1 MKEHFL
7 LHNADDYK
15 SRNLYYEYLNQNNGF
30 LILHCKDKIREN
42 YIRTLRNNFPNM
54 NIIVAHLGRNTVENY
69 YDIYRILSEFK
80 LDSKIYF
87 DISTIHSIDNIMLA
101 IKMLGYDRAL
111 YGSDFPYE
119 YNEIEEMKRREKIEL
134 SLMNN
139 FEILY
144 KIGDTNFEKIK
155 TLSRIKKC

>member
-1 MKEHFL
+1 
-7 LHNADDYK
+7 
-15 SRNLYYEYLNQNNGF
+15 
-30 LILHCKDKIREN
+30 
-42 YIRTLRNNFPNM
+42 
-54 NIIVAHLGRNTVENY
+54 
-69 YDIYRILSEFK
+69 
-80 LDSKIYF
+80 
-87 DISTIHSIDNIMLA
+87 MLA
-101 IKMLGYDRAL
+101 IKMLGYDRVL

-139 FEILY
+139 FEILN